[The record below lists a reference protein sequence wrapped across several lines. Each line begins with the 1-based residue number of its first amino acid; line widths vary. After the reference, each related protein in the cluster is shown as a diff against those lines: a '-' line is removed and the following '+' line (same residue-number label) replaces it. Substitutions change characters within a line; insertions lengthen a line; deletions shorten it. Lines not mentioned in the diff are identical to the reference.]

1 MTSTD
6 QLKTIDN
13 RIKASQA
20 QYNVDRL
27 AAIIF
32 AKSSNELG
40 KYEFLTAEDLGY
52 KTSLTEQAKF
62 DYSPLGK
69 VFNKRLDKYDVKEG
83 LSKISKN
90 IENKGEQLLKAIT
103 GKTDINHKLNFL

>member
-32 AKSSNELG
+32 AKSSNDLLHWV
-40 KYEFLTAEDLGY
+40 KFLIRDW
-52 KTSLTEQAKF
+52 
-62 DYSPLGK
+62 
-69 VFNKRLDKYDVKEG
+69 
-83 LSKISKN
+83 
-90 IENKGEQLLKAIT
+90 
-103 GKTDINHKLNFL
+103 INMM